1 VIRSRIARI
10 HALDAGILFMLFSA
24 LLSALNG
31 AIAKSLGAEMS
42 ALEIVFWRN
51 LAGMAMILL
60 ALRHTPPS
68 LPGGHPVLLLS
79 RGLLGF
85 SAMILFFYT
94 ITTIPLGEAITLNKT
109 SPLFV
114 TLLAFFLMGE
124 RLGPWGVLALFLG
137 FLGVVFITQP
147 WGLTVSRSHLMGLLG
162 GFLAACAYATIKRLR
177 HLYDARMIVLSFTAM
192 GTAIPLLLFAVS
204 GHWEAPEPL
213 AFLFPPFQW
222 PQRVET
228 WGSLGLLALT
238 ATLSQWLLTKA
249 YTQGRA
255 GIVGVVSYGN
265 IPFAIGF
272 GVALGDPLPDRWVWM
287 GIALIVGAGLLL
299 KKG

>member
-1 VIRSRIARI
+1 
-10 HALDAGILFMLFSA
+10 MLGSA
-24 LLSALNG
+24 LLSAFNG
-31 AIAKSLGAEMS
+31 AIAKTLSTEMS

-51 LAGMAMILL
+51 LAGMTMILL
-60 ALRHTPPS
+60 ALRHTPAS
-68 LPGGHPVLLLS
+68 LPGGAPALLLL
-79 RGLLGF
+79 RGILGF

-114 TLLAFFLMGE
+114 TLLAFFLMKE
-124 RLGPWGVLALFLG
+124 RIGSWGFLALFLG
-137 FLGVVFITQP
+137 FLGVILITKP
-147 WGLTVSRSHLMGLLG
+147 GGVSMSGPHLMGLLG

-177 HLYDARMIVLSFTAM
+177 HRYDARMIVLSFTAV
-192 GTAIPLLLFAVS
+192 GTVVPLLLFAS
-204 GHWEAPEPL
+204 AGHWTPPEAL
-213 AFLFPPFQW
+213 DFLVPDFRW
-222 PQRVET
+222 PRDSKSWE
-228 WGSLGLLALT
+228 LLMLLALT

-249 YTQGRA
+249 YTRGRA

-272 GVALGDPLPDRWVWM
+272 GVALGDPLPDLSGWT

-299 KKG
+299 KKE

>member
-1 VIRSRIARI
+1 MREAIHRI
-10 HALDAGILFMLFSA
+10 HALDAGILFMLASA

-31 AIAKSLGAEMS
+31 AIAKSLGTEMS

-51 LAGMAMILL
+51 LAGMLFILL

-68 LPGGHPVLLLS
+68 LRGGRPGLLLL

-94 ITTIPLGEAITLNKT
+94 ITSIPLGEAITLNKT

-124 RLGPWGVLALFLG
+124 RLRPWGVFALLLG
-137 FLGVVFITQP
+137 FLGVLFITRP
-147 WGLTVSRSHLMGLLG
+147 WGMSISHAHLLGLIG

-177 HLYDARMIVLSFTAM
+177 HLYDARMIVFSFTAT
-192 GTAIPLLLFAVS
+192 GTLVPLLLFGMAPHLS
-204 GHWEAPEPL
+204 PPEAL
-213 AFLFPPFQW
+213 AFLFPEFYW
-222 PQRVET
+222 PDGWRS
-228 WGSLGLLALT
+228 WLLLLLLAFT
-238 ATLSQWLLTKA
+238 ATLSQWMLTRA

-255 GIVGVVSYGN
+255 GIVGVISYSN
-265 IPFAIGF
+265 IPFAVIFGF
-272 GVALGDPLPDRWVWM
+272 WLGDPLPDFWVWS
-287 GIALIVGAGLLL
+287 GIGLIVLAGFLL
-299 KKG
+299 KKA

>member
-1 VIRSRIARI
+1 MIRSRIARI

-31 AIAKSLGAEMS
+31 AIAKSLGTEMS

-51 LAGMAMILL
+51 LAGMTMILL

-68 LPGGHPVLLLS
+68 LPGGRPILLLL
-79 RGLLGF
+79 RGTLGF

-114 TLLAFFLMGE
+114 TLLAFFLMKE
-124 RLGPWGVLALFLG
+124 RLGPWGILALFLG
-137 FLGVVFITQP
+137 FLGVLFITQP
-147 WGLTVSRSHLMGLLG
+147 WGLTVSRAHLMGLLG

-177 HLYDARMIVLSFTAM
+177 HLYDARMIVLSFTAT
-192 GTAIPLLLFAVS
+192 GTLAPLLLFGIAP
-204 GHWEAPEPL
+204 HLTPPEAL
-213 AFLFPPFQW
+213 AFLFPEFLW
-222 PQRVET
+222 PQGGRV
-228 WGSLGLLALT
+228 WSLLLLLAFT
-238 ATLSQWLLTKA
+238 ATLSQWLLTRA

-255 GIVGVVSYGN
+255 GIVGVVSYSN
-265 IPFAIGF
+265 IPFAVVSASGWAIRCRTSGS
-272 GVALGDPLPDRWVWM
+272 GRGS
-287 GIALIVGAGLLL
+287 G
-299 KKG
+299 